1 MIIDGFQKLTLL
13 DFPGAM
19 ACILFTKGCNL
30 KCPFCH
36 NGPLVLN
43 KDKMGLISEEEIFE
57 YLKKRKKIL
66 DGVVISGGEP
76 LLQKDIKR
84 FIIDIKK
91 LGYKIKLDTNGTSPK
106 LLKELIDESLIDYV
120 AMDIKNVFEKY
131 PKITGCKNVNVD
143 NIKRSIEVL
152 KEEKVDYEFRTT
164 IVKEFHEV
172 NDIKKILTYIG
183 SSKYFIQNFVDNEN
197 VIKSG
202 LHGFTKE
209 ELININEEL
218 KDEFTNFKIR
228 EL

>member
-13 DFPGAM
+13 DFPGTM

-43 KDKMGLISEEEIFE
+43 KDKNGLISEEEIFE

-84 FIIDIKK
+84 FIFDIKK
-91 LGYKIKLDTNGTSPK
+91 LGYKIKIDTNGTSPN
-106 LLKELIDESLIDYV
+106 LLKELIDENLIDYV
-120 AMDIKNVFEKY
+120 AMDIKNMFEKY
-131 PKITGCKNVNVD
+131 PKITGCKNINID
-143 NIKRSIEVL
+143 NIKKSIEVL
-152 KEEKVDYEFRTT
+152 KSKKIDYEFRTT

-172 NDIKKILTYIG
+172 NDIKKILSYIG
-183 SSKYFIQNFVDNEN
+183 DSKYFIQNFVDSEN

-209 ELININEEL
+209 ELSNINDEL
-218 KDEFTNFKIR
+218 KKEFTNFKIR